1 MSAHMIAAPVKSTA
15 YAEVT
20 RLGPH
25 VEAFL
30 ASKLGSRQFT
40 PKTCEG
46 YRYALARMAL
56 MFPDQAPGDFT
67 VEDLEFV
74 RMAFPVGSRDWA
86 TNVLKSFWKWMRRRG
101 HVRENPAELLDPV
114 KREQRLDM
122 VIFTDAEVEALEAQP
137 EIRDGALMTIL
148 FDTGIRMSE
157 ARALQ
162 LLHVNLEHAF
172 VTVVRGKGGK
182 GRIIPISAATVR
194 RIADLALLDGLAQ
207 ADFLWYGYTSGTRRI
222 TRHKEIDT
230 TRFYRWWR
238 GCLATVGVSYRNPHT
253 TRHTMATRWLRDGEP
268 LHTLSKMM
276 GHASEAT
283 TADKY
288 GHLQLADLA
297 ASVRRLE
304 SMRGRRRE
312 SAAKGAS
319 L

>member
-1 MSAHMIAAPVKSTA
+1 MIAAPLKSTA
-15 YAEVT
+15 YADIT

-56 MFPDQAPGDFT
+56 LFPDHAPDEFT

-114 KREQRLDM
+114 KRERPLNM
-122 VIFTDAEVEALEAQP
+122 VVFTDAEVDALEAQP
-137 EIRDGALMTIL
+137 EIRDGALMTL
-148 FDTGIRMSE
+148 LLDTGIRMSE

-162 LLHVNLEHAF
+162 LLHVNLEYGY

-182 GRIIPISAATVR
+182 GRRIPVSEATVR
-194 RIADLALLDGLAQ
+194 RVAELALLDGVAQ
-207 ADFLWYGYTSGTRRI
+207 PDFLWYGYEPGTRRV
-222 TRHKEIDT
+222 TRRKQIDT

-238 GCLATVGVSYRNPHT
+238 ACLETVGVAYRNPHT
-253 TRHTMATRWLRDGEP
+253 TRHTYATRWLRDGEP

-304 SMRGRRRE
+304 SVRGRRRE
-312 SAAKGAS
+312 TAANRGS